1 MFSSDEVRMR
11 KVVDW
16 IQSMLVTIYV
26 LEPVGAAAVTSLGW
40 EACRILK
47 LDWIGSAPLWFAG
60 YVLVYNL
67 DRLYPDPADPVN
79 VPVRWRK
86 TLELRSPRIWLG
98 LICSLVLVIWPVLTG
113 RWWLVLALG
122 LVVVLLQFYSR
133 PIPGI
138 CRRIAG
144 ALVIWPSLEKRKTS
158 SGKGMVRISLVL
170 TVSNDQRL
178 DFRLS

>member
-11 KVVDW
+11 HAGLKIVDW
-16 IQSMLVTIYV
+16 MQSILVAIYV

-47 LDWIGSAPLWFAG
+47 LDCIRSARLWFAG

-86 TLELRSPRIWLG
+86 TLELRAARI
-98 LICSLVLVIWPVLTG
+98 CLVLFCLFVLIIWPVLTG
-113 RWWLVLALG
+113 RWWLVPALG
-122 LVVVLLQFYSR
+122 LAVVFLQFYSR
-133 PIPGI
+133 PIPGT
-138 CRRIAG
+138 CRRIKDV
-144 ALVIWPSLEKRKTS
+144 ALY
-158 SGKGMVRISLVL
+158 
-170 TVSNDQRL
+170 
-178 DFRLS
+178 

>member
-1 MFSSDEVRMR
+1 
-11 KVVDW
+11 
-16 IQSMLVTIYV
+16 MLVTIYV

-138 CRRIAG
+138 CRRIKDLPYIKSVSVPGLIAG